1 MSNGGYNPAVTNPT
15 QTAKQQMK
23 SNSVPFF
30 FGGSQVENALG
41 YIPKIPVQTPKL
53 ITFKKGKGKK

>member
-1 MSNGGYNPAVTNPT
+1 MSNGGFYPAVTNPT
-15 QTAKQQMK
+15 QTAKQQMM

-41 YIPKIPVQTPKL
+41 YIPKIPIQTPRP
-53 ITFKKGKGKK
+53 ISFKKIKGKK